1 MQQDSNIAQA
11 FKPRTEKDLLQQ
23 PFKLKFA
30 APSPQMSEQRLN
42 LLKRLPTYIGTVW
55 TARHSHG
62 TLCCYDLHAASH
74 QATNATLCLCTPLL
88 SSTASDMRTLQ
99 VNATVSQHSY
109 CAIPCTCPM
118 LPPHSSYLFRVQCA
132 TRGAVL
138 GGVAR
143 PLPQLA
149 AAYCHGAYPKQLQIA
164 GK

>member
-1 MQQDSNIAQA
+1 MLRSAGPA
-11 FKPRTEKDLLQQ
+11 LQTRDRKRLAATALHAEVCS
-23 PFKLKFA
+23 PFTSHVRATL
-30 APSPQMSEQRLN
+30 E
-42 LLKRLPTYIGTVW
+42 LLKRLPTYNGTVW
-55 TARHSHG
+55 TGRSSHG

-74 QATNATLCLCTPLL
+74 QATNAALCLCTPLL